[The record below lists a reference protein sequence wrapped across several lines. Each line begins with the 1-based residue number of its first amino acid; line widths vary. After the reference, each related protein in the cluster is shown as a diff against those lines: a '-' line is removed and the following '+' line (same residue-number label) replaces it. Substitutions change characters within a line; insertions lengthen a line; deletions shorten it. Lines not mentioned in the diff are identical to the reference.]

1 MSSKGIIFYTTNRLP
16 IRLAKKVQ
24 DNIKSIGL
32 PITSTSLKPM
42 DMGKNI
48 VMVGEPGYGMMF
60 RQILTALENAE
71 QDIIFFT
78 EHDNLY
84 DPSHFQFTPPNK
96 NFWYNRNW
104 WKVRADGLAVSW
116 EASQVSG
123 LCVYRE
129 TALKWYRDR
138 VASFDADNFDRK
150 FEPPGDDSEEW
161 WMSEIPYIDIRGD
174 WNMTYNKWKLDHFR
188 KKETAV
194 NFRSATIDQI
204 PGWDKDLLRGILE

>member
-1 MSSKGIIFYTTNRLP
+1 MRAGAIYYTDSQIDEKIASACRAQMRT
-16 IRLAKKVQ
+16 VF
-24 DNIKSIGL
+24 DGEVVSI
-32 PITSTSLKPM
+32 SLKPL
-42 DMGKNI
+42 DFGDKRI
-48 VMVGEPGYGMMF
+48 VINKPRGYATMF
-60 RQILTALENAE
+60 EQILAGLEASSA
-71 QDIIFFT
+71 DYVYFL

-84 DPSHFQFTPPNK
+84 PKEHFDFTPPNK

-129 TALKWYRDR
+129 TALKWYRDK
-138 VASFDADNFDRK
+138 VAQFDADNFDRK
-150 FEPPGDDSEEW
+150 FEPPGDDTEEW
-161 WMSEIPYIDIRGD
+161 WMSEIPYIDIRGS
-174 WNMTYNKWKLDHFR
+174 WNLTYNKWTLDHFR

-204 PGWDKDLLRGILE
+204 PGWDAGAVRAIL